1 MGAAK
6 HLHHYSAWPAR
17 TVVENMSLSRLGDT
31 FETLGWANGLLYLVA
46 RILHKLSIGKVFM
59 VRYIFFAQPVPDAGH
74 RGPHDQV
81 IRGVRQVDANDPIV
95 RDFPRPA
102 PVITRRFE
110 AGATCFVAESR
121 DRFSGFLWFQRN
133 AYEEDEVRCRYELYP
148 PERCVWDYDV
158 YVEPEFRMGR
168 TFSRLW
174 QAANAHL
181 AEKKVEWSIS
191 RISAFNPNS
200 LAAHR
205 RMGIRALTTA
215 TFIVI
220 GSLQISLLGRS
231 PFIHFG
237 ASARTRPVLKL
248 SPPDTCTLST

>member
-1 MGAAK
+1 M
-6 HLHHYSAWPAR
+6 
-17 TVVENMSLSRLGDT
+17 TLSRVGDT
-31 FETLGWANGLLYLVA
+31 LKTLGWANGLLYFVA
-46 RILHKLSIGKVFM
+46 RTLQKLSTGKVFII
-59 VRYIFFAQPVPDAGH
+59 RYIFVAQPVPDAGR
-74 RGPHDQV
+74 RGSHDRLV
-81 IRGVRQVDANDPIV
+81 RGVRQVDANDPIV

-102 PVITRRFE
+102 RVIARRFR

-121 DRFSGFLWFQRN
+121 DRFAGFLWFQHN

-174 QAANAHL
+174 QAGNAHL
-181 AEKKVEWSIS
+181 AEGKIEWSIS

-205 RMGIRALTTA
+205 RLGIRTIAMA

-220 GSLQISLLGRS
+220 GALQISLLGRF
-231 PFIHFG
+231 PYVHLG
-237 ASARTRPVLKL
+237 VSARTRPVLKL
-248 SPPDTCTLST
+248 SPPKPCARSP

>member
-1 MGAAK
+1 M
-6 HLHHYSAWPAR
+6 W
-17 TVVENMSLSRLGDT
+17 LSRLGDT
-31 FETLGWANGLLYLVA
+31 LSTLGWANGWLYFLA
-46 RILHKLSIGKVFM
+46 RMLQKLSTGKVYII
-59 VRYIFFAQPVPDAGH
+59 RYIFVAQPVPDVSRQGS
-74 RGPHDQV
+74 HDQPS
-81 IRGVRQVDANDPIV
+81 RGVRQVDVNDPIV

-102 PVITRRFE
+102 PVIARRFG

-174 QAANAHL
+174 QAGNAHL
-181 AEKKVEWSIS
+181 AEEKIEWSMS
-191 RISAFNPNS
+191 RISAFNSNS

-205 RMGIRALTTA
+205 RMGIRAITTA
-215 TFIVI
+215 TFVVI
-220 GSLQISLLGRS
+220 GPLQISLLGRS
-231 PFIHFG
+231 PYIHLG
-237 ASARTRPVLKL
+237 VSARTRPILKL
-248 SPPDTCTLST
+248 YPPKPCAKSP